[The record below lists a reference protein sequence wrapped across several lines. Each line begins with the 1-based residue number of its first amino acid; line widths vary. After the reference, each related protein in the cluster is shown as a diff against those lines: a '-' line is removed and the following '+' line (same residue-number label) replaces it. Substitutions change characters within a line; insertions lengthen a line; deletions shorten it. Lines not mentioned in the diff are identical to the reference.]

1 MQGQEQEQ
9 DQELE
14 QESLA
19 VQVDRLPKAMVRLTV
34 SVPASEMGPAM
45 QQAFRKL
52 VARYNIPGF
61 RRGKAPRHV
70 FERFVGTG
78 PLVEEAARILIDKF
92 YPQALEQADVIPA
105 QEPRLQ
111 ITAAGVDEPL
121 VFTAEM
127 GVMPTVELGNYRQ
140 WIDAPPEVP
149 AVTDE
154 RLDEERRQ
162 IATRHAEWVV
172 AGEEDP
178 IEAGSRVVVDLQG
191 RVDLEEESEP
201 FVEAEDHV
209 IEVGQGATLE
219 PLEAQLIGGHLGED
233 LTVRF
238 NYPPDYP
245 DASLAGQPA
254 IFQVKIKEHKRRVVP
269 AFDEELAHA
278 EGLDTLDELEE
289 KVQKSVAERL
299 EQEAKQQR
307 LTDLLAKLKESAPF
321 EIPEALTQHE
331 LVHRV
336 SDMQRTL
343 EQLGADLDQY
353 LRARAMTLPALLEEL
368 RPAAEDRIRDDVLLH
383 ALAKAEGLI
392 VTDEELQAYVAK
404 QLADNPAQVA
414 EALAAMKKSGDLE
427 AARESLLMEKVVRLV
442 SGPESA

>member
-9 DQELE
+9 DQGQDVL
-14 QESLA
+14 SLA

-34 SVPASEMGPAM
+34 TVPAAEMGPAM
-45 QQAFRKL
+45 SQAFRKL

-70 FERFVGTG
+70 FERYVGTG
-78 PLVEEAARILIDKF
+78 PLADEAARILIDKF
-92 YPQALEQADVIPA
+92 YPQALEQADVVPA

-111 ITAAGVDEPL
+111 ITALGVDEPL

-140 WIDAPPEVP
+140 WIDAPAEVPEVTEP
-149 AVTDE
+149 LLE
-154 RLDEERRQ
+154 EERRQ
-162 IATRHAEWVV
+162 VANRHAEWVV
-172 AGEEDP
+172 ADEEDP
-178 IEAGSRVVVDLQG
+178 IEAGSRVVVDLSG
-191 RVDLEEESEP
+191 RIDLDGETDP
-201 FVEAEDHV
+201 FVEADDHV
-209 IEVGQGATLE
+209 IEVGQGSTLE

-254 IFQVKIKEHKRRVVP
+254 IFQVKVNQHKRRVVP

-278 EGLDTLDELEE
+278 EGLDSLDELEE
-289 KVQKSVAERL
+289 KVQKAVADRL
-299 EQEAKQQR
+299 EQEAKQER
-307 LTDLLAKLKESAPF
+307 MTELLGKLKESAPF

-331 LVHRV
+331 LVHRL

-353 LRARAMTLPALLEEL
+353 LRARALTMPALLEEL
-368 RPAAEDRIRDDVLLH
+368 RPAAEDRIRDDILLH
-383 ALAKAEGLI
+383 ALAKAEGLS
-392 VTDEELQAYVAK
+392 VTDEELGAYVGK
-404 QLADNPAQVA
+404 QLADDPTQVA

-427 AARESLLMEKVVRLV
+427 AARERLLMEKVVRLV
-442 SGPESA
+442 SDPASA

>member
-9 DQELE
+9 DQGQELK
-14 QESLA
+14 SLA
-19 VQVDRLPKAMVRLTV
+19 VQVDRLPKAVVRLTV
-34 SVPASEMGPAM
+34 SVPAAEMGPAM
-45 QQAFRKL
+45 GEAFRKL

-70 FERFVGTG
+70 FERYVGTG

-92 YPQALEQADVIPA
+92 YPEALEQADVVPA

-111 ITAAGVDEPL
+111 ITEAGVGEPL

-140 WIDAPPEVP
+140 WIDAPPVVPEV
-149 AVTDE
+149 TE
-154 RLDEERRQ
+154 ELLEEERRQ
-162 IATRHAEWVV
+162 VATRHAEWVV

-178 IEAGSRVVVDLQG
+178 IEAGSRVVVDLSG
-191 RVDLEEESEP
+191 RVDLGGETDP
-201 FVEAEDHV
+201 FVEADDHV

-254 IFQVKIKEHKRRVVP
+254 IFQVKINEHKRRVVP
-269 AFDEELAHA
+269 AFDEELARA

-289 KVQKSVAERL
+289 QVQKAVVDRL
-299 EQEAKQQR
+299 EQESKQQR
-307 LTDLLAKLKESAPF
+307 MADLLGKLKESAPF

-343 EQLGADLDQY
+343 GQLGADLDQY
-353 LRARAMTLPALLEEL
+353 LRARALTLPALLDEL

-383 ALAKAEGLI
+383 ALAKAEGLA
-392 VTDEELQAYVAK
+392 VTDDELQAYVAK
-404 QLADNPAQVA
+404 QLSDDPKQVA

-442 SGPESA
+442 SGPASA

>member
-9 DQELE
+9 DQGQELL
-14 QESLA
+14 SLA

-34 SVPASEMGPAM
+34 TVPAAEMGPAM
-45 QQAFRKL
+45 GQAFRKL

-70 FERFVGTG
+70 FERYVGTG

-92 YPQALEQADVIPA
+92 YPQALEQADVVPA

-111 ITAAGVDEPL
+111 ITEVGVDEPL

-140 WIDAPPEVP
+140 WLDVPPEVP
-149 AVTDE
+149 TVTE
-154 RLDEERRQ
+154 ELLEEERRQ
-162 IATRHAEWVV
+162 VATRHAEWVV

-178 IEAGSRVVVDLQG
+178 IESGSRVVVNLSG
-191 RVDLEEESEP
+191 RVDLEGETEP
-201 FVEAEDHV
+201 FVEADDHV

-219 PLEAQLIGGHLGED
+219 PLEAQLIGGHVGED

-254 IFQVKIKEHKRRVVP
+254 IFQVKVNEHKRRVVP
-269 AFDEELAHA
+269 AFDEELARA

-289 KVQKSVAERL
+289 KVQQAVATRL
-299 EQEAKQQR
+299 EQESKQQR
-307 LTDLLAKLKESAPF
+307 MAELLGKLKESAPF

-353 LRARAMTLPALLEEL
+353 LRARALTLPALLEEL

-383 ALAKAEGLI
+383 ALAKAEGLT
-392 VTDEELQAYVAK
+392 VTDEELQAYVA
-404 QLADNPAQVA
+404 QQVADDPKQVA
-414 EALAAMKKSGDLE
+414 EALAAMKKSGDVA

-442 SGPESA
+442 SGPASA